1 MWLTVFTSQVQQ
13 VTSTSTKN
21 QYVTRLVAVVV
32 CILAMMM
39 MMVCD
44 VLTTPQGRT
53 PPPPPPPRATAG
65 TAHSH
70 SAHSRDAGASLR
82 HSLKGG
88 RQTHVLTLAARVGTS
103 SPPSLCR
110 FATQGL
116 LP

>member
-53 PPPPPPPRATAG
+53 PPPPPRDSRHGPQPQRTQPRRWG
-65 TAHSH
+65 F
-70 SAHSRDAGASLR
+70 
-82 HSLKGG
+82 
-88 RQTHVLTLAARVGTS
+88 AA
-103 SPPSLCR
+103 P
-110 FATQGL
+110 